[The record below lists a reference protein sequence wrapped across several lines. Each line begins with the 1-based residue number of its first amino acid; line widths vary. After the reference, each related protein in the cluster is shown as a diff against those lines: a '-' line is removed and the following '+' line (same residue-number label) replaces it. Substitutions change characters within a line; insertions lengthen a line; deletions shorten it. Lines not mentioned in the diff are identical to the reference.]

1 MTYSRRDI
9 LRMASGLAASTFATS
24 ILSFE
29 AFAKSGSSPGPVPG
43 FLDGHFRPVN
53 RETTAFDLPV
63 RGAIPPALS
72 GRYFR
77 NGHNPK
83 DGINPG
89 AWFYGSGMIHG
100 LRISGGRAEL
110 SGTAIA
116 GSKRQR
122 WRGSRCLSITRRSTS
137 MRVQPVPA

>member
-29 AFAKSGSSPGPVPG
+29 ALAKSGSSPGPVPG

-63 RGAIPPALS
+63 RGAIPPTLS

-100 LRISGGRAEL
+100 LRISGGRAEWYRNRWVK
-110 SGTAIA
+110 T
-116 GSKRQR
+116 QR